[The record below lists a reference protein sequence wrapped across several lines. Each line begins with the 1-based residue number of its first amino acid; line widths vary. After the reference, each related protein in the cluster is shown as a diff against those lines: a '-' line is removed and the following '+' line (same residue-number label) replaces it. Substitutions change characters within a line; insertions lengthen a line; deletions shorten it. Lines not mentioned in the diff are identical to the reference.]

1 MSVDTRKCGSCNFAF
16 NSWSAVYCS
25 SCGNRLDKNPPN
37 DGTVKVSVTID
48 EDGNIVLK
56 THTPS
61 GDVTKKPGGFIIK
74 TRNVVQSSRG

>member
-1 MSVDTRKCGSCNFAF
+1 
-16 NSWSAVYCS
+16 
-25 SCGNRLDKNPPN
+25 LDKNPPN